1 MHYLK
6 QGEDSPALGIKE
18 KVAPEFQG
26 RLWIRKSTHS
36 LSFLFQSGADFQNIL
51 LRVFQVLLKIAN
63 FVLLI

>member
-26 RLWIRKSTHS
+26 RLWIRKSIHGLPFFIS
-36 LSFLFQSGADFQNIL
+36 IGG
-51 LRVFQVLLKIAN
+51 
-63 FVLLI
+63 